1 MKAYVLDSLHQ
12 WPVLSEVPMPK
23 ADANQVALKIKA
35 SALNHRD
42 LWITKGQYAGIK
54 LGVIMGSDACGVL
67 DDSEYIIYPGLDWG
81 DLESHQSPQFR
92 VLGMP
97 DDGTF
102 AEYIAIDS
110 RYLFP
115 KPIHL
120 SSEQAAALPL
130 AGLTAYRALF
140 SKADVKA
147 SDKVLITGI
156 GGGVALMALQM
167 SLALGCVTFV
177 TSGSDLKIAEAIS
190 LGATAGYSYLDSDWH
205 HKIIADSKGI
215 DVVIDGACGTGFD
228 NLVKVCSPG
237 GRIVFYGAT
246 AGKIEGLNPQTIFWK
261 QISILG
267 TTMGS
272 AQDFGAM
279 VDFVATHQVY
289 PVVDRIFP
297 FEELHEGFA
306 RMESGLQFG
315 KIVFRH

>member
-1 MKAYVLDSLHQ
+1 
-12 WPVLSEVPMPK
+12 
-23 ADANQVALKIKA
+23 
-35 SALNHRD
+35 
-42 LWITKGQYAGIK
+42 
-54 LGVIMGSDACGVL
+54 
-67 DDSEYIIYPGLDWG
+67 
-81 DLESHQSPQFR
+81 
-92 VLGMP
+92 
-97 DDGTF
+97 
-102 AEYIAIDS
+102 
-110 RYLFP
+110 
-115 KPIHL
+115 
-120 SSEQAAALPL
+120 
-130 AGLTAYRALF
+130 
-140 SKADVKA
+140 
-147 SDKVLITGI
+147 
-156 GGGVALMALQM
+156 
-167 SLALGCVTFV
+167 
-177 TSGSDLKIAEAIS
+177 
-190 LGATAGYSYLDSDWH
+190 H
-205 HKIIADSKGI
+205 HKIIVDSKGI